1 MAYEDDVAVGRLV
14 TTPSASQRIRE
25 RIQAAGARYWA
36 NDNIAEFLDDGDKDD
51 LIDELTER
59 FAGVL
64 DTLVIDRVTD
74 SNSADT
80 ARRLAK
86 MYINELMEGRYHA
99 RPRVAAFPND
109 NSDDRYTAMLVVREE
124 LKSICSP
131 HQQPG
136 RRTTYIGIIHGVQ
149 AIGLSK

>member
-1 MAYEDDVAVGRLV
+1 MSEEAELAFEYGL
-14 TTPSASQRIRE
+14 
-25 RIQAAGARYWA
+25 QA
-36 NDNIAEFLDDGDKDD
+36 
-51 LIDELTER
+51 
-59 FAGVL
+59 
-64 DTLVIDRVTD
+64 LVIDPED
-74 SNSADT
+74 PNSADT
-80 ARRLAK
+80 PRRLAK

-109 NSDDRYTAMLVVREE
+109 NSDDRYTGMLVVREE